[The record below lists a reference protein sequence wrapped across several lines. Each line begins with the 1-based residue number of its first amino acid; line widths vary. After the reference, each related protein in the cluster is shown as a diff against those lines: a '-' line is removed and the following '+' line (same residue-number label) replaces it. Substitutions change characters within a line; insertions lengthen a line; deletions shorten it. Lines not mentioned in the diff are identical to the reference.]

1 MASASES
8 QAGASAMP
16 TPCDVRSW
24 GVSEVAE
31 WALAIRSISSI
42 HVNILI
48 KNEITGE
55 DLLDRVTKADLLAVG
70 MALGPAGRIMS
81 ALAAINTAEAAVSSS
96 MGESTEASRAFM
108 CAVFTE
114 GTRVSARL
122 RLYSALCT
130 VFAAPIIISS
140 CSLCAHSRW
149 RCRCIRYG
157 RCRNL

>member
-55 DLLDRVTKADLLAVG
+55 DLLDRVTEEKLVVLYKMPG
-70 MALGPAGRIMS
+70 GPAGRIMS
-81 ALAAINTAEAAVSSS
+81 ALAAINTAEKAVSSS
-96 MGESTEASRAFM
+96 MGESTGTSRAFM

-114 GTRVSARL
+114 GTLVSARL

-130 VFAAPIIISS
+130 VFAAPIS
-140 CSLCAHSRW
+140 CSLWAHSRR
-149 RCRCIRYG
+149 RCSCIRYG

>member
-1 MASASES
+1 
-8 QAGASAMP
+8 MP
-16 TPCDVRSW
+16 TPSDVRSW
-24 GVSEVAE
+24 GVSEVAK
-31 WALAIRSISSI
+31 WALAIRSIDADDAA
-42 HVNILI
+42 ILVTN
-48 KNEITGE
+48 KITGE

-140 CSLCAHSRW
+140 CRAHSRW
-149 RCRCIRYG
+149 RCSCIRYG